1 MEQCIRIYFS
11 DDLIENLEKEWKVT
25 KEKIL
30 EILNIEKL
38 HPHK

>member
-1 MEQCIRIYFS
+1 MKQCSGISFS

-30 EILNIEKL
+30 EMLNNKKL
-38 HPHK
+38 HHHK